1 MEFKQLP
8 IPLPLQALKDP
19 PHQLFFR
26 GDLKLLEYRKIAIVG
41 TRKPNPY
48 AKLFT
53 QKLAD
58 LIAKSGG
65 VVISGGALGIDI
77 IAHSSAFPH
86 TIMVAP
92 TDLLHCYPHTNK
104 TVIQKIYQNS
114 LALSEYANNP
124 KPKPYHFLQRNR
136 IVIGLSDAVIIPQA
150 DLESGSME
158 SAKIAL
164 KLQKPLFVLPHRIG
178 ESEGTNS
185 LIAKNQAKIIFDP
198 QDWIIEQFGT
208 LPMQKEDE
216 LIEFCLK
223 MPSFEEAYERFGDRL
238 YEYEIE
244 GKIERRN
251 GKIYVL

>member
-1 MEFKQLP
+1 MEPKSLP
-8 IPLPLQALKDP
+8 IPPSLQALKDP
-19 PHQLFFR
+19 PRQLFFR
-26 GDLKLLEYRKIAIVG
+26 GDLKLLECPKIAIVG

-65 VVISGGALGIDI
+65 IVISGGALGIDI

-92 TDLLHCYPHTNK
+92 TDLFHCYPHTNK
-104 TVIQKIYQNS
+104 AMIQKIYQNS
-114 LALSEYANNP
+114 LALSEYADNP

-150 DLESGSME
+150 DLKSGSME
-158 SAKIAL
+158 SARIAL
-164 KLQKPLFVLPHRIG
+164 ELQKPLFVLPHRIG

-185 LIAKNQAKIIFDP
+185 LIAKREARIIFDL
-198 QDWIIEQFGT
+198 QDWIKEQFGT
-208 LPMQKEDE
+208 LPIQKEDE

-223 MPSFEEAYERFGDRL
+223 MPSFQEAYERFGEKL

-244 GKIERRN
+244 GRIERRN

>member
-1 MEFKQLP
+1 MEIKPLP
-8 IPLPLQALKDP
+8 IPLSLQALSNP
-19 PHQLFFR
+19 PKNLFFR
-26 GDLKLLEYRKIAIVG
+26 GNLELLERPKIAIVG

-53 QKLAD
+53 QKLTD
-58 LIAKSGG
+58 LIIKSGG

-92 TDLLHCYPHTNK
+92 TDLLHCYPQTNK
-104 TVIQKIYQNS
+104 ALIQKIYQNA

-124 KPKPYHFLQRNR
+124 IPKPYHFLQRNR

-150 DLESGSME
+150 DLKSGSME

-185 LIAKNQAKIIFDP
+185 LIAQNQARAIFDP
-198 QDWIIEQFGT
+198 QDWIKEQFGSS
-208 LPMQKEDE
+208 PSQEDD
-216 LIEFCLK
+216 LITFCLK
-223 MPSFEEAYERFGDRL
+223 MPSFEEAYAHFGDRL